1 MENLLVQKLRAYVA
15 NFNPQALHQTVQPA
29 LTKSS
34 KDEIKEIMSIFKGI

>member
-15 NFNPQALHQTVQPA
+15 NIIPQALHQTVQPT
-29 LTKSS
+29 LKKTC